1 MDYRYDIPVEY
12 CPSISCCLRLSEYLF
27 AASRGETVS
36 LPGRASM
43 TARFFLHCQVRSG
56 HSGIETLRPWCGQTL
71 DRVENGGSG
80 SDLNARERKDGKGA
94 KSTSKRSFGP

>member
-1 MDYRYDIPVEY
+1 
-12 CPSISCCLRLSEYLF
+12 
-27 AASRGETVS
+27 
-36 LPGRASM
+36 M

-56 HSGIETLRPWCGQTL
+56 HSGIESLRPWCGQTL

-94 KSTSKRSFGP
+94 NQGKRSFGP